1 MGEPMRAPDRASNWR
16 GRSGLPRSPR
26 INGARPAG
34 LLKPTV
40 LLVHLMTSSR
50 SSLLELCRAKQL
62 KSHYLLCH
70 WRGWRCKWRPPDVW
84 GSASTFGLFNCRIDS
99 RDNESMLLAEV
110 SMKSKAVRSLA
121 TTIALLV
128 VVLSSS
134 PVQSI
139 QSGSQTSAKPLLLGR
154 NEGELRTRRI
164 HADASVPA
172 SSQFM
177 LKVSPKNNG
186 SQHLVAGTEE
196 LAPGA
201 AIPKHRHL
209 AQDEI
214 VLIHSGKARVWLGDQ
229 ERDLHAGG
237 LVFIPENT
245 WVSLKNVGTD
255 PISLT
260 FIFSAPGFEDTMRCN
275 SVPAGEK
282 PTQITPEQQKECAH
296 LGHAESAGRAE
307 QPGK

>member
-1 MGEPMRAPDRASNWR
+1 
-16 GRSGLPRSPR
+16 
-26 INGARPAG
+26 
-34 LLKPTV
+34 
-40 LLVHLMTSSR
+40 
-50 SSLLELCRAKQL
+50 
-62 KSHYLLCH
+62 
-70 WRGWRCKWRPPDVW
+70 
-84 GSASTFGLFNCRIDS
+84 
-99 RDNESMLLAEV
+99 MLLAEV

-128 VVLSSS
+128 LVLSSS

-229 ERDLHAGG
+229 ERDLDAGG